1 MKVTRSYRY
10 FITFFLGLVL
20 STSFSQSN
28 DSVFRNQL
36 YFKLKSYDVLTFSS
50 WKIIEK
56 NPNNIPSSIFPFKN
70 FLDSIGIVTIKQPFG
85 KRIDFEKLYI
95 TFLVEFTENNHE
107 LKKLLKASIG
117 FQKLITQN
125 LSSKI
130 LKTTYRMILAIVVA
144 GI

>member
-10 FITFFLGLVL
+10 FSTFFLGLAL

-36 YFKLKSYDVLTFSS
+36 YFKLKSYDVLTLSS

-56 NPNNIPSSIFPFKN
+56 NPNNVPSSIFPFKN

-85 KRIDFEKLYI
+85 KSIDFEKLYI
-95 TFLVEFTENNHE
+95 TFLVEFT
-107 LKKLLKASIG
+107 
-117 FQKLITQN
+117 
-125 LSSKI
+125 
-130 LKTTYRMILAIVVA
+130 
-144 GI
+144 

>member
-95 TFLVEFTENNHE
+95 TFLVEFTEKNHE
-107 LKKLLKASIG
+107 LKKN
-117 FQKLITQN
+117 TE
-125 LSSKI
+125 
-130 LKTTYRMILAIVVA
+130 
-144 GI
+144 